1 MDSVHIAGGYASP
14 FGFGPHILSQNRLL
28 TPNFVGAV
36 VMLFFVILGGVTY
49 TPPLN
54 QTFFISADLS
64 SFHTNLDSPTG
75 ITLVPAHLG

>member
-1 MDSVHIAGGYASP
+1 MDSVHIAGGYAFP
-14 FGFGPHILSQNRLL
+14 FASHIHSRNRLL
-28 TPNFVGAV
+28 TPNFLGAV
-36 VMLFFVILGGVTY
+36 VMLFFVILAGVTY

-75 ITLVPAHLG
+75 IHLIPAHLC